1 MSRENKKR
9 MQPKHLLTAAVVSGL
24 IPMEHIHLTEL
35 PPEDQKYLLD
45 IKQKK
50 SGTTGSTQF

>member
-24 IPMEHIHLTEL
+24 IPMEHIHLNEL
-35 PPEDQKYLLD
+35 PPED
-45 IKQKK
+45 
-50 SGTTGSTQF
+50 